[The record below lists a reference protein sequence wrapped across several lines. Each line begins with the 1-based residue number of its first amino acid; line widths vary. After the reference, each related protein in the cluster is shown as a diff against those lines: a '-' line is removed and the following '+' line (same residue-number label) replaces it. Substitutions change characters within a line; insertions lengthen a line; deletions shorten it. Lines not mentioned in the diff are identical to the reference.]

1 MGHLRLALR
10 SLLRAPG
17 FTAAAVLVLAL
28 GVGGST
34 AVFSLLHG
42 VVLRRLAVPAPD
54 QLVRIYERPAGID
67 AHWPFPGPD
76 FFDLREESRSFAAMA
91 GIRAEQQTLT
101 GRGLP
106 RAIRVA
112 RVTASFYDTL
122 REWPASGR
130 PPDPASDAGGGPLSA
145 VVTDAFW
152 RRELSADPAAIGRT
166 LVLDGRSYTIS
177 GVMARGF
184 NFPLLRDAEILL
196 SAAFTPREREFRGSA
211 WLTVVG
217 RLKPGT
223 GLPEARAEIAGLAPR
238 IFARSE
244 EHAGWHMEIA
254 PLLEDLVGPVK
265 PALTALLGAVLL
277 ILLIACANVASLLL
291 ARGMSRSRELAIRAA
306 LGAGRGSMVLHLAS
320 EAMLIAVV
328 GGAVG
333 LAFAPWAL
341 SGLLVLA
348 PRDLPRLDQ
357 VHLDGSVLA
366 FALAATMLA
375 GILAGVAPALQL
387 TRPQIMDVLKNGSA
401 GSRKPSRARAAL
413 VTVEIALAFVLSAGA
428 GLMARSLGALLDVPT
443 GLSDPAE
450 VLVADVDLPRA
461 QYPDERIVTFARDLT
476 QRLSAL
482 PDARGAALMTSIP
495 LDPRG
500 RAEYGFALEGA
511 DASAPGESPK
521 AEILWATPGY
531 LQTLGISLATGRDLS
546 WADTKTAP
554 HVILVNEAFVRR
566 LIPNGSPIGRRVTE
580 LLGPGNDPWQIAGV
594 VKDVRTKSLDR
605 APAPLI
611 ILPLLQNPMPG
622 LRVAVR
628 ASSPDALAL
637 AGAVRRELSAIDKDV
652 PLTLP
657 RTLAQVTT
665 QSLGG
670 PRFQMSLFAL
680 FAAMALTLAAVG
692 IYGVVMYSV
701 AQRSREIGIRMA
713 LGADASQVRRM
724 VFANG
729 VRLALA
735 GVVLGLLGAF
745 AAGRAVASLV
755 YGVGTSDP
763 ATLAVSAG
771 VLLLAAAL
779 ASWVPALRA
788 TGVDPAVSLRA
799 E

>member
-1 MGHLRLALR
+1 MGHFRLALR
-10 SLLRAPG
+10 SLRRAPA

-34 AVFSLLHG
+34 AVFSLLRG

-54 QLVRIYERPAGID
+54 QLVRLYARPAGID
-67 AHWPFPGPD
+67 AHWPFAGPD
-76 FFDLREESRSFAAMA
+76 FFDLRAESRSFAALA

-112 RVTASFYDTL
+112 RVTASFYETL
-122 REWPASGR
+122 RAWPALGA
-130 PPDPASDAGGGPLSA
+130 PPDAASDIAGGPLAA
-145 VVTDAFW
+145 VVTDSFW

-166 LVLDGRSYTIS
+166 LVLDGRSYTIA

-184 NFPLLRDAEILL
+184 TFPLLRDAEVLL
-196 SAAFTPREREFRGSA
+196 SAAFTPWEREFRGTA
-211 WLTVVG
+211 WLTVIG
-217 RLKPGT
+217 RLKSGA
-223 GLPEARAEIAGLAPR
+223 GLPEARAEIDGLAPR
-238 IFARSE
+238 IYARTE
-244 EHAGWHMEIA
+244 EHAGWHMEA
-254 PLLEDLVGPVK
+254 DPLLEDLVGPVK

-277 ILLIACANVASLLL
+277 TLLIACANVASLLL

-306 LGAGRGSMVLHLAS
+306 LGAGRRSMVLHLAS
-320 EAMLIAVV
+320 EAMVIALL
-328 GGAVG
+328 GGALG
-333 LAFAPWAL
+333 LAVAPWAL
-341 SGLLVLA
+341 TALLALA
-348 PRDLPRLDQ
+348 PQDLPRLNE
-357 VHLDGSVLA
+357 VHLDGAVLA
-366 FALAATMLA
+366 FALSATTLA

-401 GSRKPSRARAAL
+401 GSRKPSRARAVL
-413 VTVEIALAFVLSAGA
+413 VTIEIALAFVLSAGA

-443 GLSDPAE
+443 GLAKSE
-450 VLVADVDLPRA
+450 QVLVADVDLPRA
-461 QYPDERIVTFARDLT
+461 QYPDERIFGFARELS

-482 PDARGAALMTSIP
+482 PDVRGAALMTSIP

-500 RAEYGFALEGA
+500 RAEFGFALEGG
-511 DASAPGESPK
+511 DAFAPGQSPK

-531 LQTLGISLATGRDLS
+531 LQTMGIALETGRDLAWS
-546 WADTKTAP
+546 DTKTAP
-554 HVILVNEAFVRR
+554 HVILVNEAFVQR

-580 LLGPGNDPWQIAGV
+580 LVGPGNDPWQIVGV

-611 ILPLLQNPMPG
+611 IVPLLQYALPG

-628 ASSPDALAL
+628 TPARDPLAL
-637 AGAVRRELSAIDKDV
+637 VSAVRRELSAVDKDV
-652 PLTLP
+652 PLTAP
-657 RTLAQVTT
+657 RTLAQVMT

-670 PRFQMSLFAL
+670 PRFQMSIFAL
-680 FAAMALTLAAVG
+680 FAVLALTLAAVG

-713 LGADASQVRRM
+713 LGADASRVRRM

-735 GVVLGLLGAF
+735 GVVLGLGGAF
-745 AAGRAVASLV
+745 VAGRAIASLV
-755 YGVGTSDP
+755 YGVGTNDP
-763 ATLAVSAG
+763 ATLAGSAL
-771 VLLLAAAL
+771 VLLVAAAL
-779 ASWVPALRA
+779 ASWVPARRA